1 LVELIQYTPTTRKV
15 QREPLFIVPSW
26 IMKYYILDLS
36 PHNSMVRYLV
46 DQGHTVFMLSWR
58 NPDASDALL
67 GLNLVAALAAPLA
80 AVADTN
86 SLAIGS
92 VCADGQYEFF
102 GEGGWQLRQAQY
114 RFEAGRL
121 VRVAAPVR

>member
-1 LVELIQYTPTTRKV
+1 
-15 QREPLFIVPSW
+15 
-26 IMKYYILDLS
+26 
-36 PHNSMVRYLV
+36 MVRYLV

-102 GEGGWQLRQAQY
+102 GEGSWQLRQAQY